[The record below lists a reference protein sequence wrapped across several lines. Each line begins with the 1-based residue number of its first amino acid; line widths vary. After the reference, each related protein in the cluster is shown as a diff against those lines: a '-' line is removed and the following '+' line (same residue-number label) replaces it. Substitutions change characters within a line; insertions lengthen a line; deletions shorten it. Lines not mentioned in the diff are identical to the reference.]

1 MLELHSHCHQPSQQ
15 PSPTTPTRIGA
26 PPGKRVYQDTHSH
39 QIHPKIKT
47 KANRRPNYKT
57 SNSHKIQRANHQHPQ
72 QAIRQTTKVKHPC
85 SNLNLMPIN
94 CPQSIIAKYVQLV
107 KPVTKHYHLP
117 ETHNKTHTQAA
128 EITQS
133 KSKPRHLKICPNP
146 TPTKVSAE
154 APRPHSNYNK
164 ARNHHLATTNSYPAN
179 HSNPRNHVSAEN
191 YNLANLTY
199 YCNIQPTLSNQ
210 NLRISA
216 TTRSN
221 YVTNPPKTH
230 AHHHCKLNPQINIK
244 HAKEIK
250 PTITTHKSSKDPQ
263 PSIESNTTSKQTNT
277 VSIPSIQHPPKCPP
291 IARKVLYPQSKHNYH
306 NITAHKVKRL
316 YEYHHHMQNHASSNQ
331 LQKIMSTSAYTNH
344 TAFTTHQLEPNE
356 VTSTNQGTHL
366 KQTKTPNQH
375 KHSNTQPITPRYHH
389 ETQVSNLA
397 RQHTQSNNN
406 KSEAFNKHHTTNQ
419 SANKQDTY
427 HKIKQL
433 HSKEIPVA
441 QKVSVNSHNTRVH
454 TEPPRSNIAITHK
467 IKTLTSKL

>member
-47 KANRRPNYKT
+47 KASKHINKETGDPTIKQAIRTRYKE
-57 SNSHKIQRANHQHPQ
+57 NHQHPQ

-117 ETHNKTHTQAA
+117 ET
-128 EITQS
+128 
-133 KSKPRHLKICPNP
+133 HLKICPNP

-244 HAKEIK
+244 HAKNKTNNNNPQIIERSTTIYRIKCTLNSNPAGKSEI
-250 PTITTHKSSKDPQ
+250 
-263 PSIESNTTSKQTNT
+263 KQTNT

-331 LQKIMSTSAYTNH
+331 LQKMSTSAYTNH
-344 TAFTTHQLEPNE
+344 TAFTTQSNL
-356 VTSTNQGTHL
+356 
-366 KQTKTPNQH
+366 NQH
-375 KHSNTQPITPRYHH
+375 NTT
-389 ETQVSNLA
+389 
-397 RQHTQSNNN
+397 
-406 KSEAFNKHHTTNQ
+406 
-419 SANKQDTY
+419 
-427 HKIKQL
+427 
-433 HSKEIPVA
+433 
-441 QKVSVNSHNTRVH
+441 
-454 TEPPRSNIAITHK
+454 
-467 IKTLTSKL
+467 